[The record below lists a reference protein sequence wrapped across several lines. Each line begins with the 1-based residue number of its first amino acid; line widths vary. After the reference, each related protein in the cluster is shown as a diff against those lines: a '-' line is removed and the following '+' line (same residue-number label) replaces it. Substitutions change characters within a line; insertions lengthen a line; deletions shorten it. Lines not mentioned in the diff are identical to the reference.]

1 MILGYLLCRLPNGTP
16 EVRGLGKLMQGK
28 MLENKPRLVVREGD
42 QKTQTFEIP
51 KAVIDNMILNYTFAM
66 PSVHVVISH
75 KLAVVDAILRLDS
88 DAGHSISGF
97 PRSLVKQ
104 ETRAMSK

>member
-1 MILGYLLCRLPNGTP
+1 
-16 EVRGLGKLMQGK
+16 MQEK
-28 MLENKPRLVVREGD
+28 MAENKPRLVVREGV
-42 QKTQTFEIP
+42 QQPQSFEIEQS
-51 KAVIDNMILNYTFAM
+51 VIDNMILNANFAM
-66 PSVHVVISH
+66 PPVQVAISH

-104 ETRAMSK
+104 ETRAMSKLSEAVATFHSNL